1 VNAEVGTRNAEQ
13 RGETLPPR
21 DLRQRTKAFALAI
34 VRLVDALPRGRA
46 ADVIGRQLLR
56 AGTSVAANYRSARR
70 ARSRKEFL
78 AKMGIVE
85 EESDE
90 SSFWL
95 ELLLEAGLVTS
106 SRTSELRDEAE
117 QLVAIT
123 IASIHTA
130 REGSR
135 SVPRSAF
142 RVPR

>member
-1 VNAEVGTRNAEQ
+1 V
-13 RGETLPPR
+13 R
-21 DLRQRTKAFALAI
+21 DLKERTKAFALAI
-34 VRLVDALPRGRA
+34 VHLVDTLARTRA
-46 ADVIGRQLLR
+46 TDVIGRQLLR

-85 EESDE
+85 EEADE
-90 SSFWL
+90 SAFWL
-95 ELLLEAGLVTS
+95 ELLLEGGLVNS
-106 SRTSELRDEAE
+106 ARVAELRDEAK

-123 IASIHTA
+123 IASIRTA

-135 SVPRSAF
+135 PVPRSAF